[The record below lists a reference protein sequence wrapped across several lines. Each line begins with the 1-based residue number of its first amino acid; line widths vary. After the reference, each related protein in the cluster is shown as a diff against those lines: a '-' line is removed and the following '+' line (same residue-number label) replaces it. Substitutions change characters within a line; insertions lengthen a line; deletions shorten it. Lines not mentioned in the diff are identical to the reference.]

1 MPRKRQAQEDTMSTN
16 AEFCLESPA
25 FAQLNSIP
33 RQFTC
38 EGEDTAPFLIWHG
51 YPQSTRAFALIVDDP
66 DAPDP
71 QAPKRTHTHAV
82 IYNLPNDVSELP
94 EGFEPLPE
102 GAHFGKNDWGNLSY
116 GGPCPPVGTHRYFF
130 KMYALNDPLDLPEG
144 ATKDEVMAAMQGKIL
159 ACAELVGLYA
169 KDQAA

>member
-1 MPRKRQAQEDTMSTN
+1 MSTQ

-25 FAQLNSIP
+25 FPALNNIP

-38 EGEDTAPFLIWHG
+38 EGEDKAPALLWYG
-51 YPQSTRAFALIVDDP
+51 YPQSTRSFALVVDDP

-71 QAPKRTHTHAV
+71 KAPKRTHTHAV
-82 IYNLPNDVSELP
+82 VYNIPNDVHELP
-94 EGFEPLPE
+94 EGFSLPE
-102 GAHFGKNDWGNLSY
+102 GATFGKNDWGKLAY

-130 KMYALNDPLDLPEG
+130 KLYALSDPLDLPEG
-144 ATKDEVMAAMQGKIL
+144 ASKGEVEAAMQGKIL

-169 KDQAA
+169 KERAA